1 LNATDFVHFFL
12 SSLYLS
18 IISVAKRNVLDF
30 DLDQHIAVI
39 GIASND
45 MVWKLCWKLNQALR
59 INLATAEDD
68 EARGSVPILYA
79 DDESDPEFDYIFFE
93 NVLKRSQ
100 GTKLATKFRFWLVI
114 KGKKDQS
121 PETVTLVRVISEID
135 IVSMALNLTDEK
147 DIKKL
152 LP

>member
-1 LNATDFVHFFL
+1 MN
-12 SSLYLS
+12 
-18 IISVAKRNVLDF
+18 SVARRNVLDF
-30 DLDQHIAVI
+30 DPDQHIAVI

-45 MVWKLCWKLNQALR
+45 MVWRLCWKLNQALG

-68 EARGSVPILYA
+68 LAQTRVPILYA

-100 GTKLATKFRFWLVI
+100 GTKLATTFRFWLVV
-114 KGKKDQS
+114 KGKKDRRA
-121 PETVTLVRVISEID
+121 ETDALVRVISEID